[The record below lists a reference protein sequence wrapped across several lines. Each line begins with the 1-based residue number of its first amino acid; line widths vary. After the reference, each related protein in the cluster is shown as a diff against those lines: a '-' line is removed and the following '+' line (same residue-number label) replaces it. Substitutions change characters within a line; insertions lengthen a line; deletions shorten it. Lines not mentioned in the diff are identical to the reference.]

1 MLKKILLI
9 VTIFILFYCFANLII
24 NAANK
29 SKKNNNTELTKQN
42 KVDKQANKNIVETA
56 DEGYDD
62 PSYY

>member
-1 MLKKILLI
+1 MFKKILLI

-24 NAANK
+24 SAANK

-42 KVDKQANKNIVETA
+42 KTDKQVNKNIVEIA